1 MQFPVFLPNKK
12 EVIVREVLLKDLKYL
27 SLYAKS
33 SVSESVKFLESFIVT
48 KNLNVLE
55 KFLALLLLRKYCVDD
70 SIAIKANKGNVKIKL
85 DHILDNIGNIEDIKQ
100 TVTLND
106 VDFVLN
112 YPSQFNSGN
121 YDSILTV
128 IESIHMG
135 DDQITLAEL
144 TDNELNKVLN
154 TLPKK
159 LYSYLEKYAKQNEQY
174 FTINFWK
181 GRERLGIEEASLHLL
196 SPEVSLLLSRLFG
209 IIDIEAYCDY
219 IFILSQRIPDANF
232 LSNCT
237 VKELDQFLV
246 LYKQE
251 NRQRE
256 EAAKNPK

>member
-1 MQFPVFLPNKK
+1 MN
-12 EVIVREVLLKDLKYL
+12 
-27 SLYAKS
+27 
-33 SVSESVKFLESFIVT
+33 
-48 KNLNVLE
+48 
-55 KFLALLLLRKYCVDD
+55 
-70 SIAIKANKGNVKIKL
+70 
-85 DHILDNIGNIEDIKQ
+85 
-100 TVTLND
+100 
-106 VDFVLN
+106 FVLN
-112 YPSQFNSGN
+112 YPTQFNSGN
-121 YDSILTV
+121 YDSMLTV

-159 LYSYLEKYAKQNEQY
+159 LYSYLEKYAKQNKQY

-196 SPEVSLLLSRLFG
+196 SPEVSLLLARLF
-209 IIDIEAYCDY
+209 DMVNIETYCDY

-237 VKELDQFLV
+237 MKDLDQFLV
-246 LYKQE
+246 LYQQE
-251 NRQRE
+251 NRRRE